1 MYINATRFGQ
11 LNHTSH
17 SQVYVSRNPKDVV
30 VSLWH
35 HARLKPEFALDPK
48 KGEYSKTQ
56 LYPRN
61 KFLGL
66 FHQLA
71 RGQEC
76 ATPKFPNF
84 HVSDDLRPV
93 LEA

>member
-48 KGEYSKTQ
+48 KEVSTSEVASYARHCNVPWQCVSEVVNEY
-56 LYPRN
+56 
-61 KFLGL
+61 
-66 FHQLA
+66 A
-71 RGQEC
+71 REG
-76 ATPKFPNF
+76 APP
-84 HVSDDLRPV
+84 
-93 LEA
+93 